1 MAKPN
6 LVNVTIDGHKL
17 TVPAGTLVVEAAK
30 LIGNDIPVFCYHP
43 KLDPVGMC
51 RMCLVEIGTPR
62 MDPATRQPMLD
73 ENGAPVIAMMPK
85 PQTACTQPVSEGMVV
100 KTTTDAVADA
110 RKSILE
116 FLLTSHPLD
125 CPICDKGGEC
135 PLQELTIAYGPG
147 VSRMTFNSKFHLAKA
162 VPLGDLIILD
172 RERCIQ
178 CARCIRFQDEI
189 ADDHVLEFKHRGRG
203 MEIVTMSDPPFDSQ
217 WSGNTTDICPV
228 GALTSRDFRFKG
240 RPWELDNTAS
250 LCTLCSV
257 GCNTTLA
264 VRYDDIKRV
273 MPRENESVNEIW
285 LCDKGR
291 FGHKYANAL
300 DRLTQPL
307 VRRGGQLQPTTWDDA
322 LTYAA
327 ERLNT
332 VKSTHGPNSI
342 GGLAGDRASN
352 EDLYLFQKLMRG
364 VVGTN
369 NVDHATRAEFP
380 ANVADLVAQVGVGR
394 GSNLQSLGKGSAILV
409 IGGDPDQE
417 QPVTWLRIKQAAD
430 KRGASL
436 IVANPRPTKLD
447 RYTRQSLRYR
457 YGTAD
462 HIALGLL
469 AALWE
474 LVEEGT
480 DLAVDK
486 DALGELKRA
495 ANGYSVARAA
505 ELTGVATDALR
516 AAAQAFAQAADA
528 VIYFGADLNAAGA
541 QALANLLIA
550 THHVG
555 RPDNGLVPLY
565 RHNNSQGAQDMG
577 VRPDRLPGYH
587 ALGEGAILGATWGA
601 ALSDAAGMAA
611 AHMLTPGALRA
622 MLLMAADP
630 VGDDPSARYAIQG
643 LDFLIVQELFMTP
656 TAELADVV
664 LPATSWAE
672 RDGTFTATD
681 RRIQSFS
688 PAIRRLGQARPDW
701 EILSELAQRLRAH
714 EDVAE
719 TAHLQPSATR
729 DWTYVSVDQIMA
741 EIAALVPQYVDM
753 RTTRP
758 LIPSQRGR
766 LPFEDM
772 VKDGTAF
779 EFSAAEDDQ
788 WPIAAEAGDLSPMEW
803 LAADTD
809 PPTAQPGELLLVPLR
824 QLFDQGTLI
833 SKADILRRRLP
844 GPHVVMHPAD
854 AAALAVSDN
863 DRVTITTEHAS
874 AEIDV
879 RVSDAAPEGVLLIA
893 ENMGVAVRGVLLD
906 SANRPAA
913 VTVTPVREM
922 VVGD

>member
-1 MAKPN
+1 MAKSN
-6 LVNVTIDGHKL
+6 LVHVTIDGHQL
-17 TVPAGTLVVEAAK
+17 AVPAGTLVVEAAK

-51 RMCLVEIGTPR
+51 RMCLVEIGTPK

-73 ENGAPVIAMMPK
+73 ENGQPIIAMMPK

-110 RKSILE
+110 RRSILE

-147 VSRMTFNSKFHLAKA
+147 VSRMPLGSKFHLAKA
-162 VPLGDLIILD
+162 VPLGDLIMLD

-189 ADDHVLEFKHRGRG
+189 ADDHVLEFKHRGRA
-203 MEIVTMSDPPFDSQ
+203 MEIVSMSDPPFDSK

-250 LCTLCSV
+250 ICTLCSV

-291 FGHKYANAL
+291 FGHKYANAP

-307 VRRGGQLQPTTWDDA
+307 VRRSGQLQPATWEEA
-322 LTYAA
+322 LAYAA

-332 VKSTHGPNSI
+332 VKSTHGPDSI
-342 GGLAGDRASN
+342 GGLAGDRVAN
-352 EDLYLFQKLMRG
+352 EDLYLFQKLLRG
-364 VVGTN
+364 VVRTN

-380 ANVADLVAQVGVGR
+380 ANVADLVAQVGVGS
-394 GSNLQSLGKGSAILV
+394 GSNLQSMGKGSAILV
-409 IGGDPDQE
+409 IGGDPDEQ

-430 KRGASL
+430 RRGVSL
-436 IVANPRPTKLD
+436 MVANPRPTKLD

-457 YGTAD
+457 YGMAD
-462 HIALGLL
+462 HLALGLL

-474 LVEEGT
+474 LVEEGV
-480 DLAVDK
+480 DLVVDK
-486 DALGELKRA
+486 DALRDLKRA
-495 ANGYSVARAA
+495 SNGYSTARAA
-505 ELTGVATDALR
+505 TLTGVATDALR
-516 AAAQAFAQAADA
+516 AAAQALAQASDA
-528 VIYFGADLNAAGA
+528 VICFGSDLNAAGA
-541 QALANLLIA
+541 QALANLLLA
-550 THHVG
+550 TNHVG

-565 RHNNSQGAQDMG
+565 RHNNAQGAQDMG
-577 VRPDRLPGYH
+577 VRPDRLPGYRD
-587 ALGEGAILGATWGA
+587 LDDGATLGDTWGV
-601 ALSDAAGMAA
+601 ALSNAAGLAA
-611 AHMLTPGALRA
+611 AHMLTPGTLRA
-622 MLLMAADP
+622 MIVMATDP
-630 VGDDPSARYAIQG
+630 VGDDPGARYAIQG
-643 LDFLIVQELFMTP
+643 LDFMVVQELFMTP

-672 RDGTFTATD
+672 RDGTFTSTD
-681 RRIQSFS
+681 RRIQYFS

-719 TAHLQPSATR
+719 TAHLRPSATR

-741 EIAALVPQYVDM
+741 EIAVTQPHYAGM
-753 RTTRP
+753 RAT
-758 LIPSQRGR
+758 IPAIVSQRGR
-766 LPFEDM
+766 LPFEG
-772 VKDGTAF
+772 VVGEGTAF
-779 EFSAAEDDQ
+779 KFSAAEDDQ
-788 WPIAAEAGDLSPMEW
+788 WPVAAEVGGLSQWEWIAGD
-803 LAADTD
+803 TD
-809 PPTAQPGELLLVPLR
+809 MPAVGSGELLLVPVR
-824 QLFDQGTLI
+824 RLFDQGTLI
-833 SKADILRRRLP
+833 SKADLLRRRLP
-844 GPHVVMHPAD
+844 GPYVVMNPND
-854 AAALAVSDN
+854 AAGLGVGDN
-863 DRVTITTEHAS
+863 ELVTVTTEHGS
-874 AEIDV
+874 AEVDV
-879 RVSDAAPEGVLLIA
+879 HVSDAAPEGVLLIA
-893 ENMGVAVRGVLLD
+893 DRMGAPLRGVVLD
-906 SANRPAA
+906 SACRPAA
-913 VTVTPVREM
+913 ATIAPAREM

>member
-1 MAKPN
+1 MAKSN
-6 LVNVTIDGHKL
+6 LVNVIIDGHKV

-62 MDPATRQPMLD
+62 LDPATRQPLLD
-73 ENGAPVIAMMPK
+73 ESGQPVIAMMPK

-100 KTTTDAVADA
+100 KTTTDAVAEA
-110 RKSILE
+110 RRAILE

-135 PLQELTIAYGPG
+135 PLQELTLAYGPG
-147 VSRMTFNSKFHLAKA
+147 VSRMPLGSKFRLAKV
-162 VPLGDLIILD
+162 VPLGDLIMLD

-203 MEIVTMSDPPFDSQ
+203 MEIVTMSDPPFDSK

-291 FGHKYANAL
+291 FGHKYANAP

-307 VRRGGQLQPTTWDDA
+307 VRRGGQLQPASWEDA
-322 LTYAA
+322 LAYAA
-327 ERLNT
+327 ERLNAI
-332 VKSTHGPNSI
+332 KSTHGPDSI
-342 GGLAGDRASN
+342 GGLAGDRIAN
-352 EDLYLFQKLMRG
+352 EDLYLFQKLLRG

-380 ANVADLVAQVGVGR
+380 ANAADLVAQVGVGS
-394 GSNLQSLGKGSAILV
+394 GSNLQSMGKGSAILV
-409 IGGDPDQE
+409 IGGDPDEE

-430 KRGASL
+430 RRGAAL
-436 IVANPRPTKLD
+436 IVANPRPTRLD

-462 HIALGLL
+462 HVALGLL

-474 LVEEGT
+474 LAEEGV

-486 DALGELKRA
+486 DALRDLKRA
-495 ANGYSVARAA
+495 SNNYSTARAA
-505 ELTGVATDALR
+505 TLTGVSVDALR

-528 VIYFGADLNAAGA
+528 VVYVGADLDAAGA
-541 QALANLLIA
+541 QALANLLIV
-550 THHVG
+550 TKHVG
-555 RPDNGLVPLY
+555 RPDSGLVPLY

-577 VRPDRLPGYH
+577 VRPDRLPGYRD
-587 ALGEGAILGATWGA
+587 LDDGATLSDTWGA
-601 ALSDAAGMAA
+601 ALSSAAGMAT

-622 MLLMAADP
+622 MIVVAADP
-630 VGDDPSARYAIQG
+630 VGDDPNARYAVQG
-643 LDFLIVQELFMTP
+643 LDFLVVQELFMTP
-656 TAELADVV
+656 TAELADMV

-672 RDGTFTATD
+672 RDGTFTSTD
-681 RRIQSFS
+681 RRIQYFS

-701 EILSELAQRLRAH
+701 EILSDLAQRLRAH
-714 EDVAE
+714 EDVTE

-729 DWTYVSVDQIMA
+729 DWTYVSIDQIMA
-741 EIAALVPQYVDM
+741 EIQGLVPQYSAM
-753 RTTRP
+753 RATRSP
-758 LIPSQRGR
+758 IPTQRGR
-766 LPFEDM
+766 LPFESF
-772 VKDGTAF
+772 VREGTAF
-779 EFSAAEDDQ
+779 RFSAAEDDQ
-788 WPIAAEAGDLSPMEW
+788 WPVAAEEGGLPPLEW
-803 LAADTD
+803 IAADTD
-809 PPTAQPGELLLVPLR
+809 TPGVRPGELLLVPVR
-824 QLFDQGTLI
+824 RLFDQGTLL

-844 GPHVVMHPAD
+844 GPYVVINPGD
-854 AAALAVSDN
+854 AAALEVSDN
-863 DRVTITTEHAS
+863 DVVTVTTEHGS
-874 AEIDV
+874 AEVDA
-879 RVSDAAPEGVLLIA
+879 RVSDAAPHGMLLIA
-893 ENMGVAVRGVLLD
+893 DRMGVGVRGALLD
-906 SANRPAA
+906 SACRPIAA
-913 VTVTPVREM
+913 TVAPVRELA
-922 VVGD
+922 VGD